1 MSDSPAKEQE
11 QQQQPGSV
19 AQQIQQIQTLLKA
32 KDDTSRFVG
41 LALLK
46 TVLDNAEDVR
56 NDEGSIVALW
66 ESIPPKFVDRLI
78 KTGSRQQGHT
88 TAPSGSANDMLDLA
102 VAVLHTFAAL
112 LPDQTKND
120 ARVLGRIPQLVACL
134 LHCSNDTAR
143 LVLETLLSLVSQ
155 PDGARVFNAVED
167 LTPLTEI
174 APSQPLVLETL
185 GYAWLSSMAATAD
198 KGSLGS
204 KIDNTISNLVSSF
217 KGTDAVTLLDFL
229 AKLLP
234 RLEPELI
241 PSSPKW
247 IVALVAFVRN
257 LVTSRPTA
265 AGRAAYTNLAAAL
278 LEVYPETAPQL
289 LFVDDG
295 KDEKPFAYILI
306 SLLLVDLRAS
316 LPTLLEQ
323 LNSPQYIDAARRLT
337 SAFNVVSNFI
347 GYLLRSMDDDAAVS
361 WPVPPD
367 LLLKIRKSISETMSL
382 VIEYLRDRWD
392 ASVAGAMG
400 LHPHARAGTANT
412 SAGVHLTL
420 AWDAKS
426 GEVASDDPLILAAI
440 RTLAIWLREDDGE
453 ILRMEANGL
462 ADMFIELYRSSSSSS
477 TATEKLD
484 FRRPILVAFEGLT
497 AEEDGVEALL
507 DNGGWEALTDDF
519 LSILQA
525 CSSPTTISSNTA
537 DAARGIEIIRI
548 LLPIA
553 EAEQPGTRDAWMDIV
568 TKVAACYVPD
578 TIQPPVVVE
587 LQVAA
592 LQFVTTLLANTH
604 PGMQK
609 RYVHST
615 SAILG
620 IASQLRS
627 RVKGDAALEEA
638 LEDVV
643 ETLTALR

>member
-1 MSDSPAKEQE
+1 MSDSPSKE
-11 QQQQPGSV
+11 QQQQQQQQQQQEPGSV

-56 NDEGSIVALW
+56 NDEGAIVTLW
-66 ESIPPKFVDRLI
+66 ESIPPKFLDRLI
-78 KTGSRQQGHT
+78 KTGSRQQGHA
-88 TAPSGSANDMLDLA
+88 TAPGNANDMLDLA

-174 APSQPLVLETL
+174 APSQPLVLEAL

-198 KGSLGS
+198 KDSLRS
-204 KIDNTISNLVSSF
+204 KIDDTISSLVSSF

-247 IVALVAFVRN
+247 IAPLVAFVRN

-278 LEVYPETAPQL
+278 LEVYLETAPQL

-347 GYLLRSMDDDAAVS
+347 GYLLRSMDDDSAVS

-382 VIEYLRDRWD
+382 AIEYLRDRWD

-400 LHPHARAGTANT
+400 LHPDARAGTANT

-426 GEVASDDPLILAAI
+426 GEVAGDDPLILAAI

-462 ADMFIELYRSSSSSS
+462 ADMFIELYRSS
-477 TATEKLD
+477 AAPEKLD

-507 DNGGWEALTDDF
+507 SNGGWEALTDDF
-519 LSILQA
+519 LSILQS
-525 CSSPTTISSNTA
+525 CSSPATSNTA
-537 DAARGIEIIRI
+537 DASRGIEIVRI

-568 TKVAACYVPD
+568 TKAAACYVPD
-578 TIQPPVVVE
+578 TVQPPVVVE

-615 SAILG
+615 GAILG

-627 RVKGDAALEEA
+627 RAKGDAALEEA